1 MDTLILNFRTKVSIH
16 ILLIGAIII
25 YYLEKEVLQ
34 MKKIQKC
41 LILFLLSLVV
51 VQSTTTT
58 VVSNP
63 YGIDLHESIFSVHD
77 V

>member
-1 MDTLILNFRTKVSIH
+1 
-16 ILLIGAIII
+16 
-25 YYLEKEVLQ
+25 
-34 MKKIQKC
+34 MKKIQKY

-51 VQSTTTT
+51 VQSTATT

-63 YGIDLHESIFSVHD
+63 YGIDLHEDVYSVHD

>member
-34 MKKIQKC
+34 MKKFQKY

-51 VQSTTTT
+51 VQSTATT

-63 YGIDLHESIFSVHD
+63 YGIDLHEGIYSGRD

>member
-1 MDTLILNFRTKVSIH
+1 
-16 ILLIGAIII
+16 
-25 YYLEKEVLQ
+25 

-41 LILFLLSLVV
+41 LILFLLSLIV

-58 VVSNP
+58 VISNP

>member
-1 MDTLILNFRTKVSIH
+1 
-16 ILLIGAIII
+16 
-25 YYLEKEVLQ
+25 

-51 VQSTTTT
+51 IQSTTTT

-63 YGIDLHESIFSVHD
+63 YGIDLHEGVYSEWD